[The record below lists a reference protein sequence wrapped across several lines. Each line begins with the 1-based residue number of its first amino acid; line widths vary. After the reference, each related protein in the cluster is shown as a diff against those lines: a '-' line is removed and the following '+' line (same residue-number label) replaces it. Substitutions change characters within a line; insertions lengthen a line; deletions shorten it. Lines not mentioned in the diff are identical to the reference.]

1 MLGVSLRLDLFQ
13 GSRRNS
19 YCSVIVTLNFLT
31 FLVIADSAIHISILY
46 TIYYICKELYPF
58 RFAMRV
64 LI

>member
-1 MLGVSLRLDLFQ
+1 MPGVSLRLDLFQ

-19 YCSVIVTLNFLT
+19 YCFVIVTLNFLT

-46 TIYYICKELYPF
+46 TMYYICKELYPF

-64 LI
+64 LT